1 MAPKSSGPES
11 GLGAGIVVPAN
22 LSPEYKAA
30 QAALRQAR
38 DPSERLSCLRE
49 MLRVIPKHK
58 GTDHLQADIKR
69 RIRELVEEL
78 ERPQKGGARGGPA
91 LVVRPEGAAQIA
103 LLGPPNAGKSTLHAR
118 LTGSNAHA
126 AAYPFTTQFPEPG
139 MMPHED
145 VHFQLVDLPAVSP
158 EHPTPWLAS
167 ALQTAD
173 ACLLVVDLSDP
184 DCVGEIETVHD
195 MMHERGVTLAEHWAG
210 AQAVSEDTADDDPF
224 ALSLP
229 TLLIANKADAAV
241 DAGSEL
247 RTLIELVG
255 LHYPALAVSAIS
267 GQGLGEIGAWLFDHL
282 GVVRV
287 YTKAP
292 GKAADRSRP
301 YTLRRGQTVAD
312 VARLVHKDLARS
324 LKHARMWGASGFDGQ
339 QVGPGHV
346 VADGDIVELHG

>member
-1 MAPKSSGPES
+1 M
-11 GLGAGIVVPAN
+11 PAN

-38 DPSERLSCLRE
+38 DPSERLDCLRE

-58 GTDHLQADIKR
+58 GTDHLQADLKR
-69 RIRELVEEL
+69 RIHELGEEI
-78 ERPQKGGARGGPA
+78 ERPKKGGARGGPA

-126 AAYPFTTQFPEPG
+126 ATYPFTTQFPEPG
-139 MMPHED
+139 MMPYED

-184 DCVGEIETVHD
+184 DCVGEIASVHD
-195 MMHERGVTLAEHWAG
+195 MMRERGVTLVEHWEGLHAG
-210 AQAVSEDTADDDPF
+210 NEAGTDDDPF
-224 ALSLP
+224 ALSLR
-229 TLLIANKADAAV
+229 TLLEL
-241 DAGSEL
+241 AGL
-247 RTLIELVG
+247 Q
-255 LHYPALAVSAIS
+255 YPALAVSAIS
-267 GQGLGEIGAWLFDHL
+267 GHGLGEVGAWLFDHL
-282 GVVRV
+282 GIVRV

-292 GKAADRSRP
+292 GKPADRSRP

-312 VARLVHKDLARS
+312 VAHRVHKDLARS
-324 LKHARMWGASGFDGQ
+324 LKHARMWGASGFEGQ